1 MQSEHSLYLKYP
13 RFSYA
18 PFLFISFEPDVFYSA
33 DSHRVFSSLRANFQ
47 VRCNVLTSN
56 RFC

>member
-1 MQSEHSLYLKYP
+1 MRSEQSLYLKYP

-33 DSHRVFSSLRANFQ
+33 DSNRVFGSLRASIQ
-47 VRCNVLTSN
+47 VRCNVLTSS